1 MLKILDIWKD
11 ENSYGAVS
19 EPITLAKA
27 KKWCLIDF
35 TDDDDLIL
43 DLITQSRQS
52 VENFC
57 NISIVPKSIFLTAT
71 CSGEYVDAPG
81 VSRWDRQFYGVPF
94 VGCWEELP
102 YGPVSAVQSVTNVDG
117 ATATILTENAD
128 YFLTGQ
134 GFKLIR
140 FNSYTSQLLIQYSTP
155 YYCPDALKEAIL
167 NEVAFR
173 YENRGNSVNR
183 YAAQN
188 VGVSEGAEALAK
200 PYQRIWL

>member
-11 ENSYGAVS
+11 ENSYGAVT

-27 KKWCLIDF
+27 KKWCLVDF
-35 TDDDDLIL
+35 ADDDDLIT
-43 DLITQSRQS
+43 DLIIQSRHS
-52 VENFC
+52 IEDFC

-71 CSGEYVDAPG
+71 CSGEYVHTPG
-81 VSRWDRQFYGVPF
+81 ISRWDRKFYGVPF
-94 VGCWEELP
+94 KGEWDELP
-102 YGPVSAVQSVTNVDG
+102 YGPVSSIQSVTNTDG
-117 ATATILTENAD
+117 VTTTILTENTD

-155 YYCPDALKEAIL
+155 YYCPDALKEAIM

-173 YENRGNSVNR
+173 YENRGSGTNR
-183 YAAQN
+183 YASQN
-188 VGVSEGAEALAK
+188 VGISEGAQALAIH
-200 PYQRIWL
+200 YQRTWL